1 MQHPY
6 DGPPRGQGA
15 GYGASGGGFSNGGYG
30 GDLPFTTS
38 ELHALL
44 GAGTS
49 FRGKISFAGR
59 VRIDGSFEGE
69 ILGGEL
75 LVIGEGAEVRGQVR
89 VDSVII
95 QGGRVD
101 ADIVAPRAIEL
112 YVPAQVS
119 GSLHSPQIFLDKGV
133 TFSGKFDMSPVE

>member
-1 MQHPY
+1 MLHP
-6 DGPPRGQGA
+6 P
-15 GYGASGGGFSNGGYG
+15 YGSPGGFGPLSSAPGSSNGG
-30 GDLPFTTS
+30 DMPTIA

-75 LVIGEGAEVRGQVR
+75 LVIGEGADVRGQVR
-89 VDSVII
+89 VDSVIV

-101 ADIVAPRAIEL
+101 ADIVAPRSIEL

-133 TFSGKFDMSPVE
+133 VFSGQLDMSPVE

>member
-6 DGPPRGQGA
+6 DEGPRSSGQGGA
-15 GYGASGGGFSNGGYG
+15 GYGGLSSE
-30 GDLPFTTS
+30 LPFAAS

-75 LVIGEGAEVRGQVR
+75 LVIGEGADVRGQVR

-95 QGGRVD
+95 QGGRVE
-101 ADIVAPRAIEL
+101 ADIVATRTIEL

-133 TFSGKFDMSPVE
+133 TFSGRFDMSPVE

>member
-6 DGPPRGQGA
+6 DDAPRSPALGGAGQG
-15 GYGASGGGFSNGGYG
+15 SPSSE
-30 GDLPFTTS
+30 LPFSAS

-75 LVIGEGAEVRGQVR
+75 LVIGEGADVRGQVR

-101 ADIVAPRAIEL
+101 AEIVAARTIEL

-133 TFSGKFDMSPVE
+133 TFSGRFDMSPVE